1 MHPPRRAPL
10 DRPGCHVPRPVVLDL
25 RPAPLEAGRAPGP
38 PPPYRP
44 GGGPVR
50 VRAPMPANLAAG
62 ALSGSQ
68 RPRGARIRPPRAVAG
83 TRESDHAPRRHELE
97 LVPPFRP
104 SPFRPR
110 PRSVATPPTTSRCQ
124 EERKQL
130 FSADSFRPRTA
141 AFRDSFAGPFRIRL
155 EVPPTSSSSSRSSS
169 RAERARRTPR
179 RPRPNTGVR
188 RRSVAALEAP
198 VEDRRN
204 ARGRGAPPPLGS
216 PVPSGLDLDLGA
228 QTRPALEPWPRRRGG
243 TARGPHAPTP
253 SCRY

>member
-155 EVPPTSSSSSRSSS
+155 EVPPTSSSRSSS